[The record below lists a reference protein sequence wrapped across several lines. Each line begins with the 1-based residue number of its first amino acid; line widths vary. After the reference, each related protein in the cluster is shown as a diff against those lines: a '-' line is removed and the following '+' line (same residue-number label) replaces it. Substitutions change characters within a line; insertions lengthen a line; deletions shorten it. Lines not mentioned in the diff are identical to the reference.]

1 MKKIK
6 TYKNIDQFNKKV
18 LGLSDFDSWLLS
30 LKNKLIKKIVYER
43 RKKGL
48 SQVELAQILGTTQSV
63 ISRLENGTSKSITLD
78 NLFKILVALGTSP
91 ELLINEAAQRQCQ
104 GAFLAKIKNKKST
117 QREKVSYL
125 EDDKIEK
132 LEKRIRRLEQQIL
145 KEA

>member
-30 LKNKLIKKIVYER
+30 LKNKLIKKIVFER
-43 RKKGL
+43 KKKGL

-91 ELLINEAAQRQCQ
+91 ELLINEAA
-104 GAFLAKIKNKKST
+104 
-117 QREKVSYL
+117 
-125 EDDKIEK
+125 
-132 LEKRIRRLEQQIL
+132 
-145 KEA
+145 